1 MSELERYR
9 SREANLLL
17 GKRLKVAV
25 WVVTVLVL
33 GLVGMMRRVTIPLPE
48 GVDLS
53 FLPAVHAVLNSLAA
67 LALIAGLVAILKGKP
82 GLHRRFVSG
91 ALVLS
96 GLFLLSY
103 VTYHFTSGETIYGD
117 LNGDGDLSDVER
129 AAVGGM
135 RTVYVVVL
143 LSHIV
148 LAALSLPFILM
159 TFVYGYTAQF
169 TKHRRMAR
177 WVFPVWLYVAVTGPV
192 CYLMLRP
199 FYG

>member
-25 WVVTVLVL
+25 WIVTVVVLV
-33 GLVGMMRRVTIPLPE
+33 LVGMMRRVTIPLPE
-48 GVDLS
+48 GVDLG

-67 LALIAGLVAILKGKP
+67 LALIGGLVAILKGKP

-103 VTYHFTSGETIYGD
+103 VTYHFTSGETLYGD
-117 LNGDGDLSDVER
+117 LNGDGILSEEER
-129 AAVGGM
+129 SAVGGM
-135 RTVYVVVL
+135 RTVYVVIL

-148 LAALSLPFILM
+148 LAAVSLPFILM

-169 TKHRRMAR
+169 AKHRRMAR
-177 WVFPVWLYVAVTGPV
+177 WVFPIWLYVTVTGPM
-192 CYLMLRP
+192 C
-199 FYG
+199 